1 MTYNAPEYGN
11 QFPLPPSPSFSTNS
25 ELLRLAG
32 SMPLPDR
39 PFHALRKDD
48 RVVNPL
54 SPKFLQQEKYGHN
67 NHADGSPLL
76 DYFLPSGDDRPVA
89 IPRARFSKPRTVPL
103 PDYQKRHGSCRGP
116 HNKSL
121 HPIGSV
127 GTSVARCP
135 IGAATAAPPAPT
147 GELNRY
153 LGRDRYSPMLE
164 SHAL

>member
-1 MTYNAPEYGN
+1 MTMPCNALEYGN
-11 QFPLPPSPSFSTNS
+11 EFPLPLSPSCSTNY
-25 ELLRLAG
+25 ELLGLAG
-32 SMPLPDR
+32 SMHLPDH
-39 PFHALRKDD
+39 PSHALRKND

-54 SPKFLQQEKYGHN
+54 FSKFLQQAMYGHIM
-67 NHADGSPLL
+67 HANGYPLL
-76 DYFLPSGDDRPVA
+76 DSFMPAGDDRPVA

-153 LGRDRYSPMLE
+153 VGHQVQP
-164 SHAL
+164 